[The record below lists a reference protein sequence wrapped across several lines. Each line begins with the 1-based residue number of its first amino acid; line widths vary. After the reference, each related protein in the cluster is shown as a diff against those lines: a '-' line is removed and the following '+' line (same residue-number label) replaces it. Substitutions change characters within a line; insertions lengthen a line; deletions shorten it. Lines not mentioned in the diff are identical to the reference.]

1 MNKKPGLL
9 FSVIVFTIIVVAAAF
24 HVNLGGDS
32 MVHLREGVNPD
43 MVLYVCLA
51 ENSTWNQVAQG
62 LRLVA
67 RYAPLFFSFAGV
79 VLLFSWGWA
88 LYQNLLK
95 DKFSDDV
102 YKNPWELTKIVF
114 WVMIVFSV
122 IYMTPNHFRRV
133 EIHGDDRAWV
143 LCDNNSVD
151 ARAVPYK
158 RVSLY

>member
-9 FSVIVFTIIVVAAAF
+9 FSVIVFTIIIVAAAF
-24 HVNLGGDS
+24 HVNMGGDS

-43 MVLYVCLA
+43 MVLYVCPA
-51 ENSTWNQVAQG
+51 EDSLWIQVSQG
-62 LRLVA
+62 LRLLA
-67 RYAPLFFSFAGV
+67 RYAPLFFSFAAI

-102 YKNPWELTKIVF
+102 YKNPWDLTKVIF
-114 WVMIVFSV
+114 WIMIAFTV
-122 IYMTPNHFRRV
+122 IYMTPNHYRRV
-133 EIHGDDRAWV
+133 DVRGDDRAWV
-143 LCDNNSVD
+143 LCESDSVG
-151 ARAVPYK
+151 AKAAPYK